1 MSLRSVRAIV
11 CLRQNEGWKG
21 GGGRRDR
28 DGIMQD
34 GATSE
39 RVVEAVYMAGQCSL
53 AFPLSSQGQRS
64 SLHT

>member
-1 MSLRSVRAIV
+1 MGLKSVRATV

-21 GGGRRDR
+21 GGGGRDR

-39 RVVEAVYMAGQCSL
+39 RVLGGSL
-53 AFPLSSQGQRS
+53 YG
-64 SLHT
+64 